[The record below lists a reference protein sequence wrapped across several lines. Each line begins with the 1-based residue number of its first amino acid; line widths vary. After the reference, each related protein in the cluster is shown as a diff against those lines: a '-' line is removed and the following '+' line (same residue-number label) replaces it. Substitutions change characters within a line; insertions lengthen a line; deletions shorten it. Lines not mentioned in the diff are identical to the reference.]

1 MTTRGWDALEE
12 EARALDAADPL
23 VHTRDRFDLP
33 AGVLYF
39 DGNSL
44 GPLTHEARRVLDR
57 TIGHEWRDRLIR
69 SWDEDWMDMPARVG
83 DLIAPIVGAA
93 PGTVICTDNTS
104 VNLHKTLEAA
114 VAMRPGRDEIITDA
128 NNFPTDIYIARSVAE
143 QHGMT
148 LTAVKAS
155 QIPGAV
161 SGRTAVVTATHV
173 DYRSAHILHADEITA
188 AAHAAGALVVWDL
201 AHSAGAVP
209 VDLAGLDA
217 DFAVGCGYKYLN
229 GGPGAP
235 AFVYVAPRH
244 LAAATQP
251 LHGWWGH
258 DEPMGFEP
266 GFRPAE
272 GVKRFLTGSPGVLSM
287 KALEAALSVFDD
299 VNIDQ
304 LRAKSVSL
312 TEFFIRL
319 WDEQLQT
326 VGFTL
331 ESPRDP
337 DHRGSHVA
345 LGFAGG
351 QQLVEDL
358 ANWDVI
364 ADFRP
369 PDLVRFG
376 FAPLYNTH
384 LETARLARKLAELA
398 SAH

>member
-1 MTTRGWDALEE
+1 MATAWDALEE

-23 VHTRDRFDLP
+23 AHTRARFDLP
-33 AGVLYF
+33 DGVLYF

-44 GPLTHEARRVLDR
+44 GPLTHEARRVLES
-57 TIGHEWRDRLIR
+57 TVSHAWRERLIR
-69 SWDEDWMDMPARVG
+69 SWDEDWMDMPSRVG
-83 DLIAPIVGAA
+83 DLIAPLIGAA
-93 PGTVICTDNTS
+93 PGTVVCTDNTS
-104 VNLHKTLEAA
+104 VNLHKALESA

-128 NNFPTDIYIARSVAE
+128 NNFPTDIYIARSVAA
-143 QHGMT
+143 QHEMR

-161 SGRTAVVTATHV
+161 SERTAVVTATHV
-173 DYRSAHILHADEITA
+173 DYRSAHILHADEITP

-201 AHSAGAVP
+201 AHSVGAVP

-235 AFVYVAPRH
+235 AFVYVAPRL
-244 LAAATQP
+244 LAEATQP
-251 LHGWWGH
+251 LHGWWAH
-258 DEPMGFEP
+258 DEPMSFETA
-266 GFRPAE
+266 FRPDT
-272 GVKRFLTGSPGVLSM
+272 GIKRFLTGSPGVLSM
-287 KALEAALSVFDD
+287 KALEAALSAFEGVT
-299 VNIDQ
+299 VDQ

-312 TEFFIRL
+312 TEFFVRI

-326 VGFTL
+326 VGFSL

-337 DHRGSHVA
+337 VHRGSHVA
-345 LGFAGG
+345 LGFADGK
-351 QQLVEDL
+351 QLVADL
-358 ANWDVI
+358 ADRDVI

-384 LETARLARKLAELA
+384 LETARLAQKLAELA

>member
-1 MTTRGWDALEE
+1 MATAWDALEE

-23 VHTRDRFDLP
+23 AHTRARFDLP
-33 AGVLYF
+33 DGVLYF

-44 GPLTHEARRVLDR
+44 GPLTHEARRVLES
-57 TIGHEWRDRLIR
+57 TVSHAWRERLIR
-69 SWDEDWMDMPARVG
+69 SWDEDWMDMPSRVG
-83 DLIAPIVGAA
+83 DMIAPLIGAA
-93 PGTVICTDNTS
+93 PGTVVCTDNTS
-104 VNLHKTLEAA
+104 VNLHKALESA

-128 NNFPTDIYIARSVAE
+128 NNFPTDIYIARSVAA
-143 QHGMT
+143 QHGMR

-161 SGRTAVVTATHV
+161 SERTAVVTATHV
-173 DYRSAHILHADEITA
+173 DYRSAHILHADEITP

-201 AHSAGAVP
+201 AHSVGAVP
-209 VDLAGLDA
+209 VDLAGMDA

-235 AFVYVAPRH
+235 AFVYVAPRL
-244 LAAATQP
+244 LAEATQP
-251 LHGWWGH
+251 LHGWWAH
-258 DEPMGFEP
+258 DEPMAFETA
-266 GFRPAE
+266 FRPDT
-272 GVKRFLTGSPGVLSM
+272 GIKRFLTGSPGVLSM
-287 KALEAALSVFDD
+287 KALEAALSAFEGVT
-299 VNIDQ
+299 VDQ

-312 TEFFIRL
+312 TEFFVRM

-326 VGFTL
+326 VGFSL

-337 DHRGSHVA
+337 VHRGSHVA
-345 LGFAGG
+345 LGFADGK
-351 QQLVEDL
+351 QLVADL
-358 ANWDVI
+358 ADRDVI

-384 LETARLARKLAELA
+384 LETARLAQKLAELA

>member
-1 MTTRGWDALEE
+1 MATDWDAFEE
-12 EARALDAADPL
+12 EARTLDAADPL
-23 VHTRDRFDLP
+23 AHTRARFDLP
-33 AGVLYF
+33 DGILYF

-57 TIGHEWRDRLIR
+57 TVSHGWRERLIR
-69 SWDEDWMDMPARVG
+69 SWDEDWMDMPSRVG
-83 DLIAPIVGAA
+83 DLIAPLIGAA
-93 PGTVICTDNTS
+93 PGTVVCTDNTS
-104 VNLHKTLEAA
+104 VNLHKALESA
-114 VAMRPGRDEIITDA
+114 VAMRPGRDEIITDV

-143 QHGMT
+143 RHGMT

-161 SGRTAVVTATHV
+161 SERTAVVTATHV
-173 DYRSAHILHADEITA
+173 DYRSAHILHADEITP

-201 AHSAGAVP
+201 AHSVGAVP

-235 AFVYVAPRH
+235 AFVYVAPRL
-244 LAAATQP
+244 LAEASQP
-251 LHGWWGH
+251 LHGWWAH
-258 DEPMGFEP
+258 DEPMAFET
-266 GFRPAE
+266 GFRPAA
-272 GVKRFLTGSPGVLSM
+272 GIKRFLTGSPGVLSM
-287 KALEAALSVFDD
+287 KALEAALTAFEGVT
-299 VNIDQ
+299 VDQ

-312 TEFFIRL
+312 TEFFVRM

-326 VGFTL
+326 VGFSL

-337 DHRGSHVA
+337 VHRGSHVA

-351 QQLVEDL
+351 KQLVADL
-358 ANWDVI
+358 ADRDVI

>member
-1 MTTRGWDALEE
+1 MATIWNALER
-12 EARALDAADPL
+12 EALALDAADPL
-23 VHTRDRFDLP
+23 AHTRARFDLP
-33 AGVLYF
+33 DGVLYF

-44 GPLTHEARRVLDR
+44 GPLTHETRRVLDR
-57 TIGHEWRDRLIR
+57 TITHGWRERLIR
-69 SWDEDWMDMPARVG
+69 SWDEDWKEMPSRVG
-83 DLIAPIVGAA
+83 DLIAPLIGAA
-93 PGTVICTDNTS
+93 PGTVVCTDNTS
-104 VNLHKTLEAA
+104 VNLHKVLESA

-143 QHGMT
+143 QHGMN

-161 SGRTAVVTATHV
+161 SERTAVVTATHV

-188 AAHAAGALVVWDL
+188 AAHSAGALVVWDL
-201 AHSAGAVP
+201 AHSVGAVP

-235 AFVYVAPRH
+235 AFVYVAPRL
-244 LAAATQP
+244 LAEASQP
-251 LHGWWGH
+251 LHGWWAH
-258 DEPMGFEP
+258 DDPMAFEV
-266 GFRPAE
+266 GFRPDP
-272 GVKRFLTGSPGVLSM
+272 GIKRFLTGSPGVLSM
-287 KALEAALSVFDD
+287 KALEAALTAFEGVD
-299 VNIDQ
+299 VDQ

-312 TEFFIRL
+312 TEFFVRM

-326 VGFTL
+326 VGFSL

-351 QQLVEDL
+351 KQLVADL
-358 ANWDVI
+358 AAQDVI

-369 PDLVRFG
+369 PNLVRFG
-376 FAPLYNTH
+376 FAPLFNTH
-384 LETARLARKLAELA
+384 LETALLAQKLAKLA